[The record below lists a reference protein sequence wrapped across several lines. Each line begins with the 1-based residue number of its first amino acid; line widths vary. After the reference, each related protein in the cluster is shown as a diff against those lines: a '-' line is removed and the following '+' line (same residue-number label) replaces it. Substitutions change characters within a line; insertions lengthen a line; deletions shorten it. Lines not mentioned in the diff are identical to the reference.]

1 IVHYELPNDPETF
14 VHCSGRTGCAG
25 KLGTAILMY
34 TGSQRRTVRSLKCD
48 VGCKFEFVNVP
59 SMEDVL
65 EASAEQAIV
74 TLDRVHPESIAF
86 FTPTAEK
93 LIEEKGTTA
102 LAAALAQLSGFAQPP
117 SSRSLITHEQV
128 QGAVFDLPEDI
139 GKELLEKDVPPGNTI
154 SKVTKLPA
162 LQDDGPASDFYGK
175 FSDRERSNRR
185 GSRDGR
191 GGFRSSRGWDGGRG
205 QGRGS
210 DDDFGDSS
218 RRGGRSYK
226 SGNSWSKP
234 ERSSRDDWLIGG
246 RQSSRSPSSPNRS
259 FDGACFNCGESGH
272 RASDCPTK
280 RGGGGFY

>member
-93 LIEEKGTTA
+93 LIEDKGTTA
-102 LAAALAQLSGFAQPP
+102 LAAALAQQSRFAQPP
-117 SSRSLITHEQV
+117 SSWSLITHGQKRMFSIRAFHDIDMENLNAEV
-128 QGAVFDLPEDI
+128 DHRRSGCMTAIDDQGPCGSCWAIATVSAARKLKTGILEKLSA
-139 GKELLEKDVPPGNTI
+139 KELIECVEGCDGGKGGKIYVALDYIQRRDVSLYEDYPLHLWRMQEECI
-154 SKVTKLPA
+154 VK
-162 LQDDGPASDFYGK
+162 
-175 FSDRERSNRR
+175 RSNRKYIYPGTR
-185 GSRDGR
+185 INIP
-191 GGFRSSRGWDGGRG
+191 FPVLY
-205 QGRGS
+205 
-210 DDDFGDSS
+210 
-218 RRGGRSYK
+218 SY
-226 SGNSWSKP
+226 
-234 ERSSRDDWLIGG
+234 
-246 RQSSRSPSSPNRS
+246 SSPTTIVAITGCWR
-259 FDGACFNCGESGH
+259 
-272 RASDCPTK
+272 
-280 RGGGGFY
+280 